1 MKQINI
7 RMTPELRD
15 QIDERADELGFS
27 SRAEYIRF
35 VAQQDLQRAMTNDDG
50 T

>member
-15 QIDERADELGFS
+15 QIDDRADDLGFS
-27 SRAEYIRF
+27 SRAEYVRF
-35 VAQQDLQRAMTNDDG
+35 VVRQDLQAGRTETNDA
-50 T
+50 